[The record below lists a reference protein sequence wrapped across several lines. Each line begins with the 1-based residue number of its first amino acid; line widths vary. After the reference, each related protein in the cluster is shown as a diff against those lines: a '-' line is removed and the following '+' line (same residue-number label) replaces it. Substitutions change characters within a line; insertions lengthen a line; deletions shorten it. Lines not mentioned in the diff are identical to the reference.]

1 MLSSEFA
8 QEIIETP
15 LVEEMRKSYLDYA
28 MSVIVGRALPDARDG
43 LKPVHRRVMHSMNE
57 LGNAWNRAYKKSAR
71 VVGDTIGKYHPHGD
85 TAVYDTM
92 VRMAQEF
99 SLRYPLID
107 GQGNFGS
114 IDGDNAA
121 AMRYTEVRLS
131 KLAHQLLTD
140 LEKETVDFGPN
151 YDGSEREPLVLP
163 TRLPNLLLNGSE
175 GIAVGMAT
183 KIPPH
188 NLREIVDGCLA
199 LLENANLSIED
210 LIKIIPAPDF
220 PTGGLICG
228 LAGAS
233 DAYRTGRGSVVIRAK
248 THFEELERSGRTAII
263 VDELPYQ
270 VNKKTLQEKI
280 AALVMEKKIEGVAHI
295 QDESDKSGI
304 RLVIEA
310 KRGENPD
317 VLLNQLFKHTDLQTS
332 FGMNMVAL
340 VDGQPKL
347 LGLKEALEIF
357 LSHRREIVVRRTIF
371 ELREARTRGHV
382 LEGYAVAL
390 SNMDEIVE
398 TIKASQDAAAAKEAL
413 LGKRWGSS
421 LVADMLK
428 QSKSGPSATK
438 PEDADP
444 DVGMDE
450 AKGGYQLSPAQA
462 QEILQM
468 RLQRLTGLE
477 KSKIF
482 GEYGEVLSKI
492 DDLNDI
498 LANPPRVSAI
508 IKEELASV
516 RSEFGDER
524 RSQITFDAVDIDN
537 EDLIPRRE
545 MIVSL
550 SRVGYV
556 KQQPASG
563 YSAQHRGGRGKSAA
577 DLKEN
582 DAATRIFSMNSHDT
596 MLCFTTKG
604 RCLPIKVYSL
614 PEGGGNSRGRP
625 LVNYLPLAAGESLAD
640 VIPMPNKESEEKF
653 FVFATK
659 KAIVKRTPI
668 DAFRN
673 IRAGGLI
680 AIDVDEDDALL
691 AVAPTSGAQDVML
704 FASGNNANR
713 FAENELRELSRT
725 ARGVRGMRLRDEDV
739 LIGMITTKS
748 DDEQILIVTDLGY
761 AKRTSV
767 GAFRKASRGAIGVR
781 AIPAREKI
789 GALTKALLVEE
800 DQDVFAITS
809 AGVMIRIKA
818 EAIRQSS
825 RSAQGVKMVRLG
837 ADQTVSDAVAFSL
850 PEDEEEPTEANA
862 AEDAEEG
869 FGDE

>member
-1 MLSSEFA
+1 MSSGSFAFA
-8 QEIIETP
+8 QEVIETP

-57 LGNAWNRAYKKSAR
+57 LGNSWNRPYKKSAR

-131 KLAHQLLTD
+131 KAAHQLLMD

-151 YDGSEREPLVLP
+151 YDGSEKEPLVLP
-163 TRLPNLLLNGSE
+163 TRLPHLLLNGSE

-188 NLREIVDGCLA
+188 NLREVIDACLA
-199 LLENANLSIED
+199 LLANPDISIDE
-210 LIKIIPAPDF
+210 LIKIVPAPDF

-228 LAGAS
+228 LAGSA

-248 THFEELERSGRTAII
+248 THFEEIERTGRTAIV
-263 VDELPYQ
+263 VDEIPYQ

-280 AALVMEKKIEGVAHI
+280 AALVVEKKIEGIAHI

-332 FGMNMVAL
+332 FGVNMVAL

-357 LSHRREIVVRRTIF
+357 LAHRREVVVRRTIF
-371 ELREARTRGHV
+371 ELREAKARGHV

-398 TIKASQDAAAAKEAL
+398 TIKAAADAHAAKEAL
-413 LGKRWGSS
+413 LGKRWKSA
-421 LVADMLK
+421 LVADMLR
-428 QSKSGPSATK
+428 QSKSGPAATR
-438 PEDADP
+438 PEEAEEGL
-444 DVGMDE
+444 GMDE
-450 AKGGYQLSPAQA
+450 GAGGYQLSAAQA

-477 KSKIF
+477 KTKIF
-482 GEYGEVLSKI
+482 GEYGEVLAKI

-498 LANPPRVSAI
+498 LSNPPRVSGI
-508 IKEELASV
+508 INDELKIA
-516 RSEFGDER
+516 RAEFGDER

-556 KQQPASG
+556 KQQPASA
-563 YSAQHRGGRGKSAA
+563 YVSQHRGGRGKNAA

-582 DAATRIFSMNSHDT
+582 DVADRIFAVNSHDT
-596 MLCFTTKG
+596 MLCFTNRG
-604 RCLPIKVYSL
+604 RCLPIKVYAL
-614 PEGGGNSRGRP
+614 PEGGAAARGRP
-625 LVNYLPLAAGESLAD
+625 LVNYLPLGAGESIAD
-640 VIPMPNKESEEKF
+640 VLPMPSPESEKTF
-653 FVFATK
+653 IVFATQ
-659 KAIVKRTPI
+659 KAVVKRTPV

-680 AIDVDEDDALL
+680 AMDVDDEDSLL
-691 AVAPTSGAQDVML
+691 AVSLTTGQQDIML

-713 FAENELRELSRT
+713 FAEGDLRELSRT
-725 ARGVRGMRLRDEDV
+725 ARGVRGMRLRDGDT
-739 LIGMITTKS
+739 LIKMITPKS
-748 DDEQILIVTDLGY
+748 EEDQILIVTELGF
-761 AKRTSV
+761 AKRTAV
-767 GAFRKASRGAIGVR
+767 GSFRKASRGAVGVR
-781 AIPAREKI
+781 AIPEREKI
-789 GALTKALLVEE
+789 GAISTALVVEE
-800 DQDVFAITS
+800 NQDVFAITS
-809 AGVMIRIKA
+809 GGVMIRIRA
-818 EAIRQSS
+818 EDIRQSS
-825 RSAQGVKMVRLG
+825 RSAQGVRMVRLG
-837 ADQTVSDAVAFSL
+837 EGQKVSDAVAFT
-850 PEDEEEPTEANA
+850 ETFEELADMDAISEEQEAGH
-862 AEDAEEG
+862 E
-869 FGDE
+869 